1 MSEDKLIKVGKLS
14 TNSPVAQVGLRKKL
28 TEARDSGILLNDV
41 SKAKDRIIIVAD
53 DSGSMGIQGMQQL
66 KKAIEGFLSVCSPV
80 DTAVGVTWLNAP
92 SLNLTLI
99 HQLILSM
106 IAPIEATGGTP
117 IFEKLQA
124 TLEQSPTRVVL
135 VSDGSP
141 TDGHYTQEEND
152 LDDFYRNNA
161 SRARTTIKSYQAK
174 QLKIDAVYIGNE
186 RNEVAIK
193 EMCSIAEATGGIFIF
208 FKEGESFAKSFKYL
222 APAYYAMLTSGE
234 IKI

>member
-1 MSEDKLIKVGKLS
+1 MTEDKLIKIGKLS
-14 TNSPVAQVGLRKKL
+14 TNSSIAQVGLRKKL
-28 TEARDSGILLNDV
+28 TEARAEGTLLNDV
-41 SKAKDRIIIVAD
+41 SKARDRIIIVAD
-53 DSGSMGIQGMQQL
+53 DSGSMGLEGMRQL
-66 KKAIEGFLSVCSPV
+66 KKAIEGFLSVCSPI

-117 IFEKLQA
+117 IFEKLEA

-141 TDGHYTQEEND
+141 TDGHYNRIADTFDYDYHNT
-152 LDDFYRNNA
+152 
-161 SRARTTIKSYQAK
+161 STKSK
-174 QLKIDAVYIGNE
+174 QVIDSYIEKKLKIDTVFIGSESNTVAV
-186 RNEVAIK
+186 K
-193 EMCSIAEATGGIFIF
+193 EMRSIAEATGGMYIF

-222 APAYYAMLTSGE
+222 APAYYGMLTSGE
-234 IKI
+234 IKL